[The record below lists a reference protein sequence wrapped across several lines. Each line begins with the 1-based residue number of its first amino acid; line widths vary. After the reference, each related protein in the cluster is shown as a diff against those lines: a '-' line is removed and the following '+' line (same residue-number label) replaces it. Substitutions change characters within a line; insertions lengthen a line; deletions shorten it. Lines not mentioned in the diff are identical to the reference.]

1 MRTKNFYVQ
10 NPFHSMMMI
19 IIVILLVSLVFMVTV
34 KANIGDMEEIRY
46 VEVHIKYGDTLW
58 NLAKQFTPKNKDV
71 RKTLYEISVINEM
84 NSLEIYPGQIIKIP
98 IE

>member
-10 NPFHSMMMI
+10 NPLHSMMI
-19 IIVILLVSLVFMVTV
+19 IIIVIFLVSLVFMITV
-34 KANIGDMEEIRY
+34 KANIEKEEDIRY

-71 RKTLYEISVINEM
+71 RKTLHEISIINEM